1 MATLFRRGLEK
12 HIRQNEYQ
20 NFFSKLN
27 MLQFSAE
34 LKTSHSYDI
43 YFICDSSVRKNN
55 IQEFQQHTHTHTQI
69 EVHTGIYMQKEVREI
84 HCIYLLVHHC
94 CSVAKSCLTLCDP
107 MNCSTPNFLV
117 LQYPTELAQTHVH

>member
-43 YFICDSSVRKNN
+43 YFTCDSSVRKND
-55 IQEFQQHTHTHTQI
+55 IQEFQQHTHTHCIKFPLISFTILQPQPPLGRNDFG
-69 EVHTGIYMQKEVREI
+69 EREEKQPQSPPPQQWQQEC
-84 HCIYLLVHHC
+84 HLHD
-94 CSVAKSCLTLCDP
+94 AKQETL
-107 MNCSTPNFLV
+107 
-117 LQYPTELAQTHVH
+117 